1 MGNILINFG
10 IFFMDLGNVYTPM
23 GPILNVVNPPPP
35 SKKLLFF
42 GGDMLKDIDFFN
54 IFQGYVKYY

>member
-1 MGNILINFG
+1 
-10 IFFMDLGNVYTPM
+10 MDLGNVYTPM